1 MENNIFNS
9 LNKGIPISTPI
20 VLSSEE
26 LDKITYNKNNMHD
39 TIQKSVCETNK
50 KIAKICGISDPNY
63 IPMIGNLAILS
74 NPDTLEKNFY
84 ISINDLYCCIKDWL
98 AFFDKDFFKTND
110 DTAEDYVNNVK
121 TDFTNKE
128 INKRLNEIKNI
139 KDEETLKRKYPR
151 LYRDYLQFHEANKVL
166 LSCVNQLRN
175 LQLRPQTVA
184 KYKKVIMYGQNSDRS
199 LSDRILEIVN
209 FSVSK
214 YCQEKAKLMENMIEH
229 YDDIYKCIIE
239 NPINLNN
246 SSINKEKFEL
256 YITMK
261 SMNYCINE
269 KSDMKQRY
277 IHYVYN
283 YFKENESRKTSDSP
297 KIRYSDFDVTPKV
310 LYEIFSNFL
319 KDKPKIRLINLD
331 EMDVSTLNLGEF
343 EEFVANYLKDLSVP
357 FKIIP
362 DDTYDIMLD
371 YTPSASKK
379 EKKENTN
386 DDKVSEEKLLEIFMK
401 KKEFFGS
408 RKTVIRVKGE
418 DEFEGYIGYVYI
430 NGKVV
435 LEKYYNS
442 EKTKSLTYGNAIYC
456 MDADKFL
463 ILSQFPKRI
472 LKNNPNVDRIE
483 HRDDWQDKVSKI
495 INMDNSVKALVKK
508 V

>member
-1 MENNIFNS
+1 MLF
-9 LNKGIPISTPI
+9 
-20 VLSSEE
+20 
-26 LDKITYNKNNMHD
+26 
-39 TIQKSVCETNK
+39 
-50 KIAKICGISDPNY
+50 
-63 IPMIGNLAILS
+63 
-74 NPDTLEKNFY
+74 
-84 ISINDLYCCIKDWL
+84 
-98 AFFDKDFFKTND
+98 
-110 DTAEDYVNNVK
+110 
-121 TDFTNKE
+121 
-128 INKRLNEIKNI
+128 R
-139 KDEETLKRKYPR
+139 
-151 LYRDYLQFHEANKVL
+151 
-166 LSCVNQLRN
+166 
-175 LQLRPQTVA
+175 
-184 KYKKVIMYGQNSDRS
+184 
-199 LSDRILEIVN
+199 
-209 FSVSK
+209 
-214 YCQEKAKLMENMIEH
+214 
-229 YDDIYKCIIE
+229 
-239 NPINLNN
+239 
-246 SSINKEKFEL
+246 
-256 YITMK
+256 
-261 SMNYCINE
+261 
-269 KSDMKQRY
+269 
-277 IHYVYN
+277 
-283 YFKENESRKTSDSP
+283 
-297 KIRYSDFDVTPKV
+297 
-310 LYEIFSNFL
+310 
-319 KDKPKIRLINLD
+319 
-331 EMDVSTLNLGEF
+331 
-343 EEFVANYLKDLSVP
+343 SVP